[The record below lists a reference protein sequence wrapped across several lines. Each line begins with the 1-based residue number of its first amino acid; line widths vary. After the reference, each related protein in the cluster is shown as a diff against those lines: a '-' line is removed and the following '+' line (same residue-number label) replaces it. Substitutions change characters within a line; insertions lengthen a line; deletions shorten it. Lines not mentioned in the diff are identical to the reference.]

1 MKMVLQHQKIE
12 VSSVKHVATKAN
24 LYNGEVIYITDV
36 RFKQMPVNQF
46 ADACRETLE
55 KLDEC
60 QYYDCEISH
69 IEVYVDCSGNMSF
82 KARYHHSIEPLPLDI
97 GVE

>member
-1 MKMVLQHQKIE
+1 MKHT
-12 VSSVKHVATKAN
+12 VSGAS

-36 RFKQMPVNQF
+36 RFKQMPVDKF
-46 ADACRETLE
+46 ADACKETLE

-60 QYYDCEISH
+60 QYFNNKISH

-82 KARYHHSIEPLPLDI
+82 KAHYSQAKEPLPLAI
-97 GVE
+97 GL